1 MQVLNFP
8 LTSIF
13 LLVALSGTVLCIADR
28 RVQNFQNQHIISMI
42 PPGGCDDLIANRNI
56 RDNNGN
62 CKRKNTFIIGNFNQV
77 RTICDPSNRINVN
90 RNLYESPY
98 DMHILYC
105 KLLGKT
111 TDTHCTYKQIQMKR
125 RIVIACDKINNF
137 LQPVHFECCS

>member
-1 MQVLNFP
+1 MK
-8 LTSIF
+8 TSIF
-13 LLVALSGTVLCIADR
+13 LLVALSGTVLCIADG
-28 RVQNFQNQHIISMI
+28 RVQNFQNQHIISTI

-98 DMHILYC
+98 DMTSEEPC
-105 KLLGKT
+105 K
-111 TDTHCTYKQIQMKR
+111 YKNLDLK
-125 RIVIACDKINNF
+125 DKKVTIKCENG
-137 LQPVHFECCS
+137 LPVHLQETKRQGF